1 MRAFETRYK
10 NEMDWLCFTP
20 AQKAEIAQNV
30 AQAVEEQTGKTRGKR
45 RIRRGLVIAVA
56 AVLMAAISFGA
67 VAGDFLLSPSEAAIA
82 VGNGYAKKAFRGVPL
97 DENGPEY
104 QLGDCMVRLCGI
116 ATGEP
121 VLDQY
126 GRTLQNE
133 HTYILLT
140 YRHIDGTAFDIEK
153 EYDRWTEKWVF
164 VSGIPINAQPY
175 YAYYRQAT
183 VVDGVLYEMWD
194 CSSLSFFSDRTV
206 YLTIFDH
213 ELTDLY
219 DQKFPGERRENG
231 SVWASPYEVIQMDED
246 GSFAFMPDYPK
257 EHLLIEL
264 PLDKSTADP
273 ERAQEYL
280 ESWQYYRDWVDQVSS
295 FEPGYRWDIQSI
307 DDLLESN
314 RPYEVRGHIPTKWF
328 GEK

>member
-1 MRAFETRYK
+1 MRAFETRYR
-10 NEMDWLCFTP
+10 NELDWLCFTP

-30 AQAVEEQTGKTRGKR
+30 AQAVEEQAGAQRGKR
-45 RIRRGLVIAVA
+45 NIRRGLIVAVA

-67 VAGDFLLSPSEAAIA
+67 VASISQLSPSEAAIEL
-82 VGNGYAKKAFRGVPL
+82 GNGYAKKAFRGVPL
-97 DENGPEY
+97 NEDGPEY
-104 QLGDCMVRLCGI
+104 QLGDYMVRLYGI

-121 VLDQY
+121 ILDQY

-140 YRHIDGTAFDIEK
+140 YRRIDGAAIDLEK
-153 EYDRWTEKWVF
+153 EYGRWVEKRVF
-164 VSGIPINAQPY
+164 VSGIPIAAQPY
-175 YAYYRQAT
+175 FASTQAT
-183 VVDGVLYEMWD
+183 VVDGILYEMWD
-194 CSSLSFFSDRTV
+194 CSGLSFFSDRTV

-219 DQKFPGERRENG
+219 DQKFPGERGEDRP
-231 SVWASPYEVIQMDED
+231 VWASPHEVIQMDED

-280 ESWQYYRDWVDQVSS
+280 NSWQYYRDWVNQVSY

-307 DDLLESN
+307 DDILESR
-314 RPYEVRGHIPTKWF
+314 RPYEVRGYIPRKWV